1 MRVTSYFNKKFSL
14 YRVKSCHSFQ
24 NTKKKKKK
32 NALFEEVSF
41 LLLFAK
47 EGKKKDTSPFFH
59 LFY

>member
-1 MRVTSYFNKKFSL
+1 MPFLPK
-14 YRVKSCHSFQ
+14 H
-24 NTKKKKKK
+24 KKKEKKK